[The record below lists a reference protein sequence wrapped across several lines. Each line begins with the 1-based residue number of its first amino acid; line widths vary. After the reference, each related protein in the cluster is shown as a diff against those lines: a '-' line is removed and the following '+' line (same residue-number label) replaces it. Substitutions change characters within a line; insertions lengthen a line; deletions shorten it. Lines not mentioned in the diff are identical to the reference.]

1 MRRRLA
7 GARLA
12 MPLALTVG
20 LAIALA
26 GCGGQDDGGD
36 GIATA
41 GNGGAAA
48 SPSASA
54 SGEPVDAEERR
65 LEFARCMRENGVE
78 MPDPGPDNEGGV
90 RFRFGEGTDP
100 KKAEAALEKCRQH
113 LPNGGERPQLSP
125 EQQEKLRE
133 YAKCMRDNGV
143 TGFPDPSADGGIRI
157 DRNALKINPDDPTFK
172 AAQEKCRDLRP
183 QFRQGG
189 GQQGGGGSQ

>member
-7 GARLA
+7 GALLA
-12 MPLALTVG
+12 IPLALTVG
-20 LAIALA
+20 LA
-26 GCGGQDDGGD
+26 GCGGDDGGD

-41 GNGGAAA
+41 GNGGNGGAAA

-54 SGEPVDAEERR
+54 SGGPVDAEERR
-65 LEFARCMRENGVE
+65 LQFARCMRENGVE
-78 MPDPGPDNEGGV
+78 MPDPGPDNEGG
-90 RFRFGEGTDP
+90 RLLRFGAGVDP
-100 KKAEAALEKCRQH
+100 KKVETAMEQCRQY

-125 EQQEKLRE
+125 EEQEKLRE

-157 DRNALKINPDDPTFK
+157 DRNTLKINPDDPTFK

-189 GQQGGGGSQ
+189 GGGR